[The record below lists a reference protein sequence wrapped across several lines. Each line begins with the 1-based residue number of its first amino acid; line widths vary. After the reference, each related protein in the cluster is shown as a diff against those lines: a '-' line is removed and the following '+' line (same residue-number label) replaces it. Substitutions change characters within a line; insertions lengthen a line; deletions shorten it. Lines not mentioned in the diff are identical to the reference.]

1 MLTHLLALPLLLH
14 LIHKILLFSSL
25 TLQPVFLPP
34 AYLPLETSLLF
45 LLGSCSWLFAA
56 ATFLFACV
64 LFWKACSLQVRNRAL
79 QGCSAVQCS
88 AMQCNAMQCSNNALK
103 APAVPSRLLSL
114 AVCYCHTPRSLGNLL
129 KACLL
134 QARNAEERS
143 SKAAL
148 RNLVSSVASLWL
160 LT

>member
-79 QGCSAVQCS
+79 RGCSVV
-88 AMQCNAMQCSNNALK
+88 QCNAMQCKVMQCS
-103 APAVPSRLLSL
+103 AVTTHSRLLLFLLGSFSWL
-114 AVCYCHTPRSLGNLL
+114 FATATP
-129 KACLL
+129 
-134 QARNAEERS
+134 
-143 SKAAL
+143 
-148 RNLVSSVASLWL
+148 LVV
-160 LT
+160 